1 MGSMASSVDLSRAV
15 RFDLT
20 SGTVRLF
27 DDEKGVVVPASVL
40 VALVKSAP
48 SDARAQVARDLGAHI
63 GRGVAKR
70 AGGQS
75 ILEADLEQ
83 AATLLSAE
91 LAVAG
96 LGSCNLERWGRALVV
111 HVTESPIDDAT
122 FVAFLV
128 EGALSAATA
137 RTISCTALSDAG
149 GVRVLVA
156 SERGVLRVRGWIEQ
170 GTSWSDALVRLQ
182 AGGGS

>member
-1 MGSMASSVDLSRAV
+1 MANPVDLSGSV
-15 RFDLT
+15 RFDLQ

-40 VALVKSAP
+40 AALVKASPA
-48 SDARAQVARDLGAHI
+48 DVRDRVARDFGAHL

-70 AGGQS
+70 GS
-75 ILEADLEQ
+75 ILEAGLEE
-83 AATLLSAE
+83 AATSLASQ

-96 LGSCNLERWGRALVV
+96 LGTCNLERWGRALVV
-111 HVTESPIDDAT
+111 HVTDSPIDDAS
-122 FVAFLV
+122 FVASV
-128 EGALSAATA
+128 IEGALSAASA
-137 RTISCTALSDAG
+137 KPLSCTVLTGDN

-182 AGGGS
+182 SGGS

>member
-1 MGSMASSVDLSRAV
+1 MLA
-15 RFDLT
+15 
-20 SGTVRLF
+20 
-27 DDEKGVVVPASVL
+27 
-40 VALVKSAP
+40 ALVKAAP
-48 SDARAQVARDLGAHI
+48 SDARAQIARDLGAHI

-75 ILEADLEQ
+75 ILEADLEN
-83 AATLLSAE
+83 AASLLSAE

-111 HVTESPIDDAT
+111 HVTDSPLDDAT
-122 FVAFLV
+122 FVSHLV

-137 RTISCTALSDAG
+137 RPLSCTALSDAG

-182 AGGGS
+182 AGGS